1 MSLCIIYLNLLNRN
15 CVAKEIVDW
24 LHNYLKSEKYEVYI
38 KKK

>member
-1 MSLCIIYLNLLNRN
+1 MSLCIIYLKLLY

-24 LHNYLKSEKYEVYI
+24 LHNYLKSEKYEVYN

>member
-1 MSLCIIYLNLLNRN
+1 MSLCIIYLNLLYRN
-15 CVAKEIVDW
+15 FVAKEIVDW